1 MIFGNQ
7 LINRQARVSQLP
19 NIYNNDFLL
28 LLATAEN
35 RYNINIATA
44 MSEAVACGNWQ
55 LRNNVGNNKF
65 LSNEPKR
72 VASACGSKNCWWQ
85 KIVANTNKGNRN
97 SDWQ

>member
-44 MSEAVACGNWQ
+44 MSEAVACGN
-55 LRNNVGNNKF
+55 
-65 LSNEPKR
+65 
-72 VASACGSKNCWWQ
+72 
-85 KIVANTNKGNRN
+85 
-97 SDWQ
+97 